1 MKLVVLDGYTL
12 NPGDLN
18 WEGIKKFGDLE
29 VHDRTPESQIVER
42 CQGAEI
48 IFTNKTPLRE
58 SVLSQL
64 PDLKYIG
71 VLATGYNVVDV
82 DYAKSRGIAVA
93 NVPGYGTAS
102 VVQMTFALLLE
113 LCQHVQSHSDSV
125 RQGDWA
131 ASPDF
136 CYWNYPLI
144 ELEGKTIGIIGFGSI
159 GQKVADIATAFG
171 MNIIGFSRTR
181 SDQSHRKNFKW
192 AELNELLKESDV
204 VSVHCPLF
212 PETQGIINKDSLRLM
227 KRTAFFLNTSRGPL
241 MVDQDL
247 ADALNEGIIAGAGID
262 VLSVEPPSADN
273 PLFKAKNCLITPH
286 IAWATKEARSRLMG
300 IAENNLSSFLNQ
312 KPINIV
318 NK

>member
-58 SVLSQL
+58 AILSQL

-82 DYAKSRGIAVA
+82 DYAKTRGVVVA

-262 VLSVEPPSADN
+262 VLSVEP
-273 PLFKAKNCLITPH
+273 
-286 IAWATKEARSRLMG
+286 
-300 IAENNLSSFLNQ
+300 
-312 KPINIV
+312 
-318 NK
+318 